1 MSSALPLRNGTT
13 IDEPSSGGI
22 GMRLKNASDRFT
34 TINVAPKFMICD
46 AAAKDM
52 LV

>member
-1 MSSALPLRNGTT
+1 M

-22 GMRLKNASDRFT
+22 GMRLKNASDRLT
-34 TINVAPKFMICD
+34 TIKVAPKFMIWD
-46 AAAKDM
+46 ATAKDM

>member
-1 MSSALPLRNGTT
+1 M

-22 GMRLKNASDRFT
+22 GMRLKNASDRLT

-46 AAAKDM
+46 ATAKDM
-52 LV
+52 LA